1 MVGGI
6 IRLLQQTIARR
17 LVCRGPALHLGREVE
32 MTLLPGPVDGGI
44 VFHRVDLPG
53 SPGIRAQVDN
63 VVDTRRCVTLG
74 ADGWRLSTVEHLLA
88 AAHGLGV
95 DNLLVEVNGEE
106 LPVGD
111 GSGLFFARHLLQAG
125 LVQQDKPRVV
135 HCVTAPLWVAEHD
148 SYLIVLPP
156 ERPGFTVSYT
166 FAADRRA
173 IGAQHHQ
180 FRLGE
185 DDFLEEIAPA
195 RTVAFLEEIEALR
208 RQGLA
213 QSTDMDVAVVVGPEG
228 YVTPLRLPD
237 EIVRH
242 KILDLLGDLY
252 LYGPLH
258 GRVIAVRSGHRLNH
272 RLGRELSRA
281 GCPTVTY

>member
-1 MVGGI
+1 M
-6 IRLLQQTIARR
+6 QQTIASRID
-17 LVCRGPALHLGREVE
+17 CRGPSLHLGREVE
-32 MTLLPGPVDGGI
+32 MALLPGPADGGI
-44 VFHRVDLPG
+44 VFRRTDLPG
-53 SPGIRAQVDN
+53 CPEVRAHVDN

-95 DNLLVEVNGEE
+95 DNLLVEVDGEE

-111 GSGLFFARHLLQAG
+111 GSALFFAKRLLAAG
-125 LVQQDKPRVV
+125 LVRQDRPRAIRR
-135 HCVTAPLWVAEHD
+135 VTTPLWVAEDD

-156 ERPGFTVSYT
+156 DRPGLSVSYT
-166 FAADRRA
+166 FCADRRV

-185 DDFLEEIAPA
+185 DDFLAEIAPA

-208 RQGLA
+208 REGLA
-213 QSTDMDVAVVVGPEG
+213 RSTDLDVAVVVGPEG
-228 YVTPLRLPD
+228 YVTRLRMPD

-252 LYGPLH
+252 LCGPLH
-258 GRVIAVRSGHRLNH
+258 GRVVAVRSGHRLNH

-281 GCPTVTY
+281 GCPTVTC